1 MASASSSS
9 RGDGDAKPDASAT
22 KLLDEVRRLGHYP
35 KDTKNKPSE
44 RKLCRTLQRALK
56 AELFS
61 PAQLQE
67 LEQLKA
73 GAPQLGDDRGSSND
87 QSGDRHALL
96 VIPHERILQFV
107 QLPDGNRTAEMRVCD
122 REIYLLR
129 GGFSDEELQRWY
141 RDMCNHVETTIDA
154 MGLTIVMNEAEWPEI
169 ERYIPGQI
177 GDAPILRR
185 LSTEHY
191 QHLVRALQSEYGDAS

>member
-22 KLLDEVRRLGHYP
+22 KHLDEVRRLVHYP
-35 KDTKNKPSE
+35 KETRANPSE
-44 RKLCRTLQRALK
+44 SKLAKKLRTALK
-56 AELFS
+56 DDVFS

-96 VIPHERILQFV
+96 VIPHGHILQFV
-107 QLPDGNRTAEMRVCD
+107 ELPDGSRTAEIRVCD
-122 REIYLLR
+122 RQIYLLR

-141 RDMCNHVETTIDA
+141 RDMCNNAETTIDA
-154 MGLTIVMNEAEWPEI
+154 MILTIMVNEAEWPAI
-169 ERYIPGQI
+169 GSYIPGHT

>member
-1 MASASSSS
+1 MASANSSS

-44 RKLCRTLQRALK
+44 RNLAVRLRRARK
-56 AELFS
+56 DNVFS

-73 GAPQLGDDRGSSND
+73 GAPQPGDDRGSPND
-87 QSGDRHALL
+87 QRGDRHALL
-96 VIPHERILQFV
+96 VIPHEHILQFV
-107 QLPDGNRTAEMRVCD
+107 ELPDGSRTAEIRVCD
-122 REIYLLR
+122 RQIYLLR

-141 RDMCNHVETTIDA
+141 RDMCNNAETTIDA
-154 MGLTIVMNEAEWPEI
+154 MGHTIVMNEAEWPEI

-185 LSTEHY
+185 LSTEDY
-191 QHLVRALQSEYGDAS
+191 QHLLHALQSAYGDAS